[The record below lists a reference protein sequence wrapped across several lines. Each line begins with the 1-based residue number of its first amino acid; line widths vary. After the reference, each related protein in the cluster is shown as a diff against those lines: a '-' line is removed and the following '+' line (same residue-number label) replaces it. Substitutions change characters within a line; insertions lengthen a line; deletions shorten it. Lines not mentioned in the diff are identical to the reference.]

1 MFVGWIYCACF
12 QNINIREDFLQI
24 MIYIHSNTLI
34 SFPVFPRVF
43 LSGHFKWLSIL
54 SILPCWTHL
63 LYLLHSRCIY
73 AWTDHLT
80 SVKYKIKKTKARQ
93 GLWSISFYTVQKNI
107 CSICFPVFRVFFV
120 PPVLANSQTCNQ
132 SNTKSPGSSQKKNK
146 APIYINIEITS
157 FFFKFN
163 AFQGLLLLD
172 IIHLCEEPYLCFPI
186 SHQVV
191 NAIVKGNCILHA
203 L

>member
-1 MFVGWIYCACF
+1 MKIFCKLWFTSF
-12 QNINIREDFLQI
+12 QILSYHFL
-24 MIYIHSNTLI
+24 
-34 SFPVFPRVF
+34 FFPRVF
-43 LSGHFKWLSIL
+43 LSDHFKWLNIL

-80 SVKYKIKKTKARQ
+80 FVKYKKRGKVCGAYHSTLFKRTFAP
-93 GLWSISFYTVQKNI
+93 F
-107 CSICFPVFRVFFV
+107 VFRFLECFLFHPSWQILRPVTKVTQNLPGV
-120 PPVLANSQTCNQ
+120 PKKKIANLYQYRN
-132 SNTKSPGSSQKKNK
+132 
-146 APIYINIEITS
+146 YIS
-157 FFFKFN
+157 FFKFN